1 MWVIVDQYVCIC
13 VYAAVCML
21 SVHTASTVW
30 VHKWCKCS
38 LHCALWKKLLFRIS
52 SDVWSLTR
60 CAKCKGDCWRRGEV
74 GWGDGRTPLGR
85 GYDRSATSPGPRRH
99 LTLVLNSSLK
109 VPRLK
114 SNLRGHQQQQQQKD
128 GLDLGSLQSAG
139 LISFICVEQR
149 IL

>member
-1 MWVIVDQYVCIC
+1 MFVF
-13 VYAAVCML
+13 VCMQQCACYQCIPHL
-21 SVHTASTVW
+21 QYGCISDASVPSTVLYEK
-30 VHKWCKCS
+30 VV
-38 LHCALWKKLLFRIS
+38 IQNQS
-52 SDVWSLTR
+52 SEVWSLTR

-74 GWGDGRTPLGR
+74 GWGDGWTRLGR
-85 GYDRSATSPGPRRH
+85 GYDRSATSPGPCRH
-99 LTLVLNSSLK
+99 LTLVLNSFLK

-114 SNLRGHQQQQQQKD
+114 SNLRGHQQQQQQQQKD

>member
-1 MWVIVDQYVCIC
+1 MDG
-13 VYAAVCML
+13 
-21 SVHTASTVW
+21 HVW
-30 VHKWCKCS
+30 
-38 LHCALWKKLLFRIS
+38 
-52 SDVWSLTR
+52 DVVMT
-60 CAKCKGDCWRRGEV
+60 
-74 GWGDGRTPLGR
+74 
-85 GYDRSATSPGPRRH
+85 ATSPGPCRH

-139 LISFICVEQR
+139 LISFICVKRR